1 MANDASQNPVD
12 WPSLAKS
19 LVSALS
25 RPEAGQRELVPTQV
39 LEVCAGAF
47 AAGFARGRWGK
58 VEVGGVPVDLG
69 AGVLLHLLA
78 LSGVSPEHGKSLHNL
93 AEGALATY
101 FATWGA
107 AAGRRVRLGEELI
120 PFSSLPFGGA
130 PGWDKAEAKSA
141 KGSNGALAAKDNELL
156 EFIHTIVPN

>member
-1 MANDASQNPVD
+1 MTFVPSVVMISLTVSSRPCIQFRTETRSFRVSSAARRTGQRSGRKGSMANDASQNPVD

-58 VEVGGVPVDLG
+58 VEVGGV
-69 AGVLLHLLA
+69 
-78 LSGVSPEHGKSLHNL
+78 
-93 AEGALATY
+93 
-101 FATWGA
+101 
-107 AAGRRVRLGEELI
+107 
-120 PFSSLPFGGA
+120 
-130 PGWDKAEAKSA
+130 
-141 KGSNGALAAKDNELL
+141 
-156 EFIHTIVPN
+156 